1 MFIAA
6 TLVIAALTTK
16 AAAATSGDRSAV
28 IRGNTAFAVD
38 LYRRQAT
45 QQNGNIFFSPYSIS
59 TAMAMV
65 DAGARGAT
73 AAEIEK
79 TMRLPFSGKRLT
91 KAWTA
96 VLDDVNQHKGGFDL
110 VTANALWAA
119 RGIQF
124 RPSYLATARDEFG
137 ARIETLDFA
146 HATEAARAR
155 INAWVSD
162 ATKEK
167 IRELIAQG
175 VLAPAT
181 QLVLTNAIYM
191 KAKWEEPFP
200 KEATDKNGRFHAAGG
215 DTKASMMSQ
224 TATFPFFHGGGLRV
238 LELPYAGGEM
248 SMIVV
253 LPDAK
258 NGLRAIEKQLT
269 PEKLAEWEKK
279 LAPAKVAVE
288 FPRFNSEMSLD
299 LGDMLQLMG
308 IRLAFDPNGA
318 ADFSG
323 MTEKGNLAISR
334 VVHKAR
340 VDLTEEGTEAAAATA
355 VTMMPTAAAYP
366 RSVPELFVA
375 DHPFLFLVRRN
386 GSDSVLFIGRLAKP

>member
-6 TLVIAALTTK
+6 TFVIAALTTK
-16 AAAATSGDRSAV
+16 PAAATSADRSALV
-28 IRGNTAFAVD
+28 AGNAAFAVD

-45 QQNGNIFFSPYSIS
+45 QQGGNIFFSPYSIS

-79 TMRLPFSGKRLT
+79 AMRMPFSGKRLAQ
-91 KAWTA
+91 AWTA
-96 VLDDVNQHKGGFDL
+96 VLDDVSHHKAGFDL

-119 RGIQF
+119 RGTQF
-124 RPSYLATARDEFG
+124 RSAYLATAREEFG
-137 ARIETLDFA
+137 AKIETLDFA
-146 HATEAARAR
+146 HATEAARGR
-155 INAWVSD
+155 INAWVSE
-162 ATKEK
+162 ATKDK
-167 IRELIAQG
+167 IRELIGQG
-175 VLAPAT
+175 MLDPTT

-200 KEATDKNGRFHAAGG
+200 KDATDKNGRFHAAGG

-253 LPDAK
+253 LPDAN
-258 NGLRAIEKQLT
+258 NGLAAIEKALT
-269 PEKLAEWEKK
+269 PEKIAEWERK
-279 LAPAKVAVE
+279 LAPAEVAVT
-288 FPRFNSEMSLD
+288 FPRFTSEMSLD
-299 LGDMLQLMG
+299 LGGMLQAMG

-323 MTEKGNLAISR
+323 MTEKGKLAISR

-355 VTMMPTAAAYP
+355 VIMMPTAAAYP
-366 RSVPELFVA
+366 PHRRELFVA
-375 DHPFLFLVRRN
+375 DHPFLFLIRRN
-386 GSDSVLFIGRLAKP
+386 GSNSVLFIGRLAKP